1 MPTAQTSSRTLAL
14 IPAGLAGV
22 CLLLGGIFAAVGWA
36 QYKTAEAARTWPSV
50 EATIT
55 TSRVV
60 HRQVRDRRD
69 YTVHNVTSH
78 EIEYQYAV
86 AGRAFTG
93 SSVDPPGFETSGA
106 GDAELVAQFPVG
118 AHPRVYYDPTN
129 PSVAALRNAAS
140 APRRYLFLIIGFIV
154 MAIGA
159 PFAAL
164 AIRWARSP
172 PSTP

>member
-1 MPTAQTSSRTLAL
+1 MSTAQTSPRTLAL
-14 IPAGLAGV
+14 IPAGLAAV

-36 QYKTAEAARTWPSV
+36 QYKTADAATRWPTAT
-50 EATIT
+50 ATIA

-69 YTVHNVTSH
+69 YTVRNVTSH
-78 EIEYQYAV
+78 EIAYVYAV
-86 AGRAFTG
+86 DGRPFTG
-93 SSVDPPGFETSGA
+93 TSVDPPGFESAGS

-118 AHPRVYYDPTN
+118 ARVRAYYDPSD
-129 PSVAALRNAAS
+129 PSVAALRTTTG
-140 APRRYLFLIIGFIV
+140 APRRYAFLIIGFLV

-164 AIRWARSP
+164 AIRWARRP
-172 PSTP
+172 PAAT